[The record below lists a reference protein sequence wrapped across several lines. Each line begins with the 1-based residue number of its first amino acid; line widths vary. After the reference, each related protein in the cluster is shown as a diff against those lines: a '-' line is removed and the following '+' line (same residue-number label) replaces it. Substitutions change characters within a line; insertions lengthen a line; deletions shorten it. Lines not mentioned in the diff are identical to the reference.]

1 MSGAEV
7 IVAISLIDA
16 CIGITKT
23 IIDIGRAVQD
33 AQGLPPKL
41 RALCDQLPAIED
53 LLESAHDRCDEGKV
67 TQDASNSAEPILRQ
81 CEQALGE
88 LRDIFRKV
96 FPKDGDNRGKRVWK
110 GAKAVVFGRDS
121 QLQKLLGTIQD
132 NLKLL
137 EQRELY
143 VIGDKLDALQQITEG
158 LAQDDGGKYTHSGKG
173 NIIANE
179 GGTPTNYVQGG
190 EQNRQVNNP
199 GVYHEGPAKF
209 VDRKDLFNQINA
221 KLSAPGA
228 RAALQSVRDIADLV
242 KIQGRNDPSANI
254 FTLFRSWLRDERM
267 GRWMIVLDNAD
278 DASFLVERDSRP
290 GGSVLEC
297 LPNVEHG
304 TVLITSRSNAAAAR
318 LVDRRDMIDVHPMDE
333 EHALTLLEKRLGQ
346 QTNRTELL
354 ALASALDFMPLAITQ
369 ATAYIKSVAPR
380 CSVPQYL
387 EQLERSSRSKTNLL
401 SANSEELRRDHEAKN
416 SIMLALQISFE
427 HLYQFRRS
435 AADLLSLMSFYH
447 HQEIPEFLL
456 PITPQKRPAFTRPL
470 PSDKKASGTFA
481 RLFRRKSR
489 NPSINASEMEA
500 RTADEEHDATEASY
514 DGLVDH
520 TFEQD
525 IITLHEYHFIS
536 VSPGGATFEMHRL
549 VQLAAQMWLE
559 ASGRYQAWAK
569 RSIRNLD
576 AAFPDPEY
584 KNWGKCRI
592 LYPHANLALDLKLS
606 GRNASL
612 SLASVLY
619 KAGWFMLEQGQL
631 KPAEAMSRRAL
642 EIRERILRKEHPHTL
657 HCVDNL
663 ALVLEHQGKYEAA
676 KTMFRRVLEAS
687 ERVLGKEHPTTLSS
701 LNNLANVLQQ
711 QGKYEA
717 AETIYR
723 RVLEARERVLEKEHP
738 NTLTSVNNLANVLQQ
753 QGKYEVAEAMTPIDS
768 TGHDDRAL
776 ATIGVDASASG
787 DSDAEDDVR
796 NPQTGESYN
805 LANAGS
811 SKKSDRANKGSR
823 VVGGKAVLPK
833 RVVVD
838 YDSDDGR
845 IITLKQQGFSDDR
858 WLRLRKAL
866 EAAENERM
874 DDELSDWHE
883 DDDAKLQ
890 QSIKDLEDRF
900 EADLEKLMEK
910 KWVEVAA
917 SLALRI
923 NKKKYSSRA
932 CRERFE
938 GLENGTALLPIEQD
952 KDQEGRKRLREER
965 MAAAKHRR
973 ATAIAD
979 ARREEED
986 KAARLEA
993 KKTEALE
1000 KRQAVMLL
1008 AEKRAAENAK
1018 QDGMR
1023 KKRAEDRDRMRLA
1036 KRTAEAQASAELKWK
1051 TTQRVAEKALWEEMV
1066 GKNWRSRTVQDPD
1079 SSAVGDADAEDDS
1092 DASEASDAE
1101 VSDKAHKH
1109 HRGLL
1114 GGFSLMQDYVPK
1126 PENIA
1131 PTPAKVGKTPTAA
1144 LVTAETM
1151 ADPRSDLAVED
1162 LNAILRVRG
1171 LPAKNAEESRF
1182 QAIARLCAADKDMST
1197 ADLHDTLR
1205 RYFIKIKGT
1214 RQEKLRAVAEY
1225 EAGEL

>member
-199 GVYHEGPAKF
+199 GVYHEGPATTYNTYLPQDRPKTPPKASSNVPFSRDPEF

-228 RAALQSVRDIADLV
+228 RAALVGLGGVGKSQIAIEYCYRVRKLSPDTWVLWIHASTAARFEQSVRDIADLV

-369 ATAYIKSVAPR
+369 ATAYIKSVPPR

-631 KPAEAMSRRAL
+631 KPAEAMGRRAL

-753 QGKYEVAEAMTPIDS
+753 QGKYEVAEAMS
-768 TGHDDRAL
+768 R
-776 ATIGVDASASG
+776 
-787 DSDAEDDVR
+787 
-796 NPQTGESYN
+796 
-805 LANAGS
+805 
-811 SKKSDRANKGSR
+811 R
-823 VVGGKAVLPK
+823 VVEASERVLGKEHPDTLRSVWLLAEVLGARHQYDEAMKLYEGAHLGLVKVLGSTHPDTVECCRHLTRAKEDARAV
-833 RVVVD
+833 
-838 YDSDDGR
+838 
-845 IITLKQQGFSDDR
+845 
-858 WLRLRKAL
+858 
-866 EAAENERM
+866 EAAKV
-874 DDELSDWHE
+874 
-883 DDDAKLQ
+883 A
-890 QSIKDLEDRF
+890 
-900 EADLEKLMEK
+900 
-910 KWVEVAA
+910 EVAA
-917 SLALRI
+917 AVQSV
-923 NKKKYSSRA
+923 
-932 CRERFE
+932 E
-938 GLENGTALLPIEQD
+938 
-952 KDQEGRKRLREER
+952 
-965 MAAAKHRR
+965 MAKVPE
-973 ATAIAD
+973 
-979 ARREEED
+979 ARR
-986 KAARLEA
+986 
-993 KKTEALE
+993 
-1000 KRQAVMLL
+1000 
-1008 AEKRAAENAK
+1008 
-1018 QDGMR
+1018 
-1023 KKRAEDRDRMRLA
+1023 
-1036 KRTAEAQASAELKWK
+1036 
-1051 TTQRVAEKALWEEMV
+1051 QR
-1066 GKNWRSRTVQDPD
+1066 SQ
-1079 SSAVGDADAEDDS
+1079 
-1092 DASEASDAE
+1092 
-1101 VSDKAHKH
+1101 
-1109 HRGLL
+1109 
-1114 GGFSLMQDYVPK
+1114 
-1126 PENIA
+1126 
-1131 PTPAKVGKTPTAA
+1131 
-1144 LVTAETM
+1144 
-1151 ADPRSDLAVED
+1151 
-1162 LNAILRVRG
+1162 
-1171 LPAKNAEESRF
+1171 
-1182 QAIARLCAADKDMST
+1182 
-1197 ADLHDTLR
+1197 
-1205 RYFIKIKGT
+1205 
-1214 RQEKLRAVAEY
+1214 
-1225 EAGEL
+1225 